1 MSGSRHRRGR
11 RTLRNSAT
19 FSQARSPVR
28 LREGRT
34 RPQPGH
40 HPAGRG
46 TRGGRGHQSMRSF
59 TWPSWSF
66 HKVRSVR
73 VEGPDE
79 TWLPGG
85 YGRLGGP
92 VNTPEK
98 DRAGTQRR
106 GERRA
111 DAGAAGNARLT
122 AANAAVLLV
131 LLAAEG
137 FTVLRVRQ
145 LLSPHVFIGVVLIPP
160 VLVKVAST
168 TWRFARYYTG
178 VPAYRRK
185 GPPPVLLRLLG
196 PVVVILTLVL
206 LFSGVGL
213 LLVSRPWLPLL
224 LKVHKASFVL
234 WSCAM
239 SVHVLA
245 HLGEVFRLAPRD
257 WLRRTP
263 REG

>member
-1 MSGSRHRRGR
+1 MI
-11 RTLRNSAT
+11 
-19 FSQARSPVR
+19 FPYSPPMR
-28 LREGRT
+28 MEGR
-34 RPQPGH
+34 
-40 HPAGRG
+40 
-46 TRGGRGHQSMRSF
+46 
-59 TWPSWSF
+59 
-66 HKVRSVR
+66 
-73 VEGPDE
+73 DE
-79 TWLPGG
+79 TWL
-85 YGRLGGP
+85 LGGP
-92 VNTPEK
+92 SRLGAPGGPPGE
-98 DRAGTQRR
+98 DRPGTRR
-106 GERRA
+106 RAERRA
-111 DAGAAGNARLT
+111 DAGVAGNARLT

-137 FTVLRVRQ
+137 VTILRVRQ

-168 TWRFARYYTG
+168 TWRFARYYSG
-178 VPAYRRK
+178 APAYLRK

-234 WSCAM
+234 WFGAM
-239 SVHVLA
+239 TVHVLG

-257 WLRRTP
+257 WLRRSR
-263 REG
+263 REVTGAGTRQWLIAASLVAGVLLGFLLLGHVGHWLSAAPGAGH

>member
-1 MSGSRHRRGR
+1 M
-11 RTLRNSAT
+11 
-19 FSQARSPVR
+19 
-28 LREGRT
+28 
-34 RPQPGH
+34 
-40 HPAGRG
+40 
-46 TRGGRGHQSMRSF
+46 
-59 TWPSWSF
+59 
-66 HKVRSVR
+66 
-73 VEGPDE
+73 
-79 TWLPGG
+79 
-85 YGRLGGP
+85 
-92 VNTPEK
+92 
-98 DRAGTQRR
+98 
-106 GERRA
+106 
-111 DAGAAGNARLT
+111 AGNARLT

-137 FTVLRVRQ
+137 VTVLRVRQ

-234 WSCAM
+234 WFCAM

-257 WLRRTP
+257 WLRRTR
-263 REG
+263 REVSGAGTRQWLIAASLVAGVLLGFLLLGHVGHWEGYR

>member
-1 MSGSRHRRGR
+1 
-11 RTLRNSAT
+11 
-19 FSQARSPVR
+19 
-28 LREGRT
+28 
-34 RPQPGH
+34 
-40 HPAGRG
+40 
-46 TRGGRGHQSMRSF
+46 MRSF

-66 HKVRSVR
+66 RTVRCVR
-73 VEGPDE
+73 VEGRDE
-79 TWLPGG
+79 AWLPGG

-92 VNTPEK
+92 GSPPGENGRGTLR
-98 DRAGTQRR
+98 RAQRR
-106 GERRA
+106 AERRA

-137 FTVLRVRQ
+137 VTILRVRQ

-160 VLVKVAST
+160 VLLKVAST

-178 VPAYRRK
+178 APAYRRK
-185 GPPPVLLRLLG
+185 GAPPVLLRLLG
-196 PVVVILTLVL
+196 PVVAILTLVL

-234 WSCAM
+234 WFGAM
-239 SVHVLA
+239 TIHVLG
-245 HLGEVFRLAPRD
+245 HLGEVFRLAPAD
-257 WLRRTP
+257 WLRRTR
-263 REG
+263 REVTGAGARQWLIAASLVAGVLLGFLLLSHVGHWLSAAPGAGQ